1 MNRSF
6 GRAKSM
12 SHHGFTLIELLVVI
26 AIIAIL
32 AAILFPVFA
41 QAKLAA
47 KKAAGLAQMKQM
59 SSAVIMY
66 AGDYDDGIPTWDWY
80 QAIYPAGAY
89 RDGIWASAGSP
100 QTNKRMWDALIL
112 PYVKSDNFDKAAAV
126 ADAEWGGIFKSPG
139 IEYSPKGGRSIGIN
153 QLIVWDFNK
162 DNLNAPDTN
171 PNAVNSG
178 GYYWLNL
185 GQVEKPAETMFT
197 GDTGTGGRYEPIYF
211 QNGFQET
218 FGFLAL
224 PANGKPA
231 WSRPWRYGKDSA
243 NYSWLDGHARS
254 MKGDKLWPNPNKTT
268 SATSWTTAQRLQLT
282 CAAAKYQ
289 AATAGDR
296 ELLAAIAGPTCNP

>member
-1 MNRSF
+1 MNRSY
-6 GRAKSM
+6 GRANSKA
-12 SHHGFTLIELLVVI
+12 HHGFTLIELLVVI

-47 KKAAGLAQMKQM
+47 KKSAGLSQMKQIGT
-59 SSAVIMY
+59 AVIMY
-66 AGDYDDGIPTWDWY
+66 SSDYDDGIPTWDWY
-80 QAIYPAGAY
+80 YANYPQATQAAQ
-89 RDGIWASAGSP
+89 WAAAGSP
-100 QTNKRMWDALIL
+100 QSNKRMWDALIL
-112 PYVKSDNFDKAAAV
+112 PYIKSDNFDKAAAV

-162 DNLNAPDTN
+162 NNDNGVDT
-171 PNAVNSG
+171 STTTG
-178 GYYWLNL
+178 SYYWLNL
-185 GQVEKPAETMFT
+185 GSVEKPAETMFA

-211 QNGFQET
+211 ANGYQESW
-218 FGFLAL
+218 GFLAL

-243 NYSWLDGHARS
+243 NYSWLDGHATS
-254 MKGDKLWPNPNKTT
+254 TKGDKIYPNPGKTT
-268 SATSWTTAQRLQLT
+268 TVTGWTSAQRLQLT

-289 AATAGDR
+289 AATAADR
-296 ELLAAIAGPTCNP
+296 QYLASLAGPSCTP